1 MNDQAQ
7 LAAVLL
13 AGFFS
18 TGGSIPLE
26 TDLAGSGS
34 LMPRARPEIV
44 EISDGTCALV
54 ATHQTREDVAFKPGV
69 TVAGGRVTPANL
81 PQGYE
86 YNLRPI
92 YEFDVRLNPLP
103 NSAFSAETRMDIA
116 TVTYQ
121 PETGRVLVDGQEVVW
136 MHKNALQ
143 AACKSYI
150 NVTP

>member
-18 TGGSIPLE
+18 TGDQLPPEAG
-26 TDLAGSGS
+26 LAGAGV
-34 LMPRARPEIV
+34 LAPRARPEIV

-54 ATHQTREDVAFKPGV
+54 TTHAPRDDVAYQPGV
-69 TVAGGRVTPANL
+69 TVAGNSVVPANVE
-81 PQGYE
+81 QGYQ

-92 YEFDVRLNPLP
+92 YEFDVRINPLP
-103 NSAFSAETRMDIA
+103 NAEFAAPARMDIA
-116 TVTYQ
+116 TVTYEPQ
-121 PETGRVLVDGQEVVW
+121 SGRVMVDGQEVVW
-136 MHKNALQ
+136 MHENALR
-143 AACKSYI
+143 AACESHI